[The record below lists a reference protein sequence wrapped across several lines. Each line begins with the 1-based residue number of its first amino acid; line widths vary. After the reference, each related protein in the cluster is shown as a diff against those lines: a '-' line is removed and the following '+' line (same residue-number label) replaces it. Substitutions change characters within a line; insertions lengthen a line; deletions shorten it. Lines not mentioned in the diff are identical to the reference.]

1 MAITKEVVT
10 DQITVLEDGQMQ
22 VRQCTRIMEDGVELS
37 KSYHRHV
44 VAPTDDLEKEDKK
57 VKDIAAAVCTDEVKA
72 AYQARINAQDS

>member
-1 MAITKEVVT
+1 MAITKEVVV

-44 VAPTDDLEKEDKK
+44 VTPADDLENEDTK
-57 VKDIAAAVCTDEVKA
+57 VKDIAAAVHTDEVKA
-72 AYQARINAQDS
+72 AYQARIDAQNS